1 MKKDPQVFIDHILEC
16 IELVEDYLNGKSI
29 EDFMGSTQLQDAVIR
44 RIEIIGEATKNL
56 PQDFKDRHP
65 DIPWKEMAG
74 MRDIIVH
81 EYFGVDLKLTWR
93 VATEDIKGLKAQL
106 EELG

>member
-16 IELVEDYLNGKSI
+16 IGLIEGYLRDKTVD
-29 EDFMGSTQLQDAVIR
+29 DFLGSTQLQDAVIR
-44 RIEIIGEATKNL
+44 RIEIIGEATKKL
-56 PQDFKDRHP
+56 PLDFKEKHP

-81 EYFGVDLKLTWR
+81 EYFGVDIKLTWR
-93 VATEDIKGLKAQL
+93 VATEDIKGLKVRL
-106 EELG
+106 EETR